1 MMAVASLVNRP
12 HVDAG
17 MERRTALMAAAAEGS
32 VDVLAQLLE
41 NGAQMSEIDD
51 LGMCALSFS
60 AAHGHTDAA
69 KALCARGANV
79 NATDKRGRTP
89 LMHAVLGGHLDT
101 TVQLALIGANISQQD
116 DGRCSAIDHA
126 IDMSNRAIAL
136 ALLLIVT
143 GKFSRPLDHLLTM
156 ARLLQLHTWVRDKQ
170 GKNQGAMGTVRAAC
184 PSAPSYGD
192 GGPAHRVSPHTPQ
205 PELQYDAAPA
215 ATAHP
220 MHTPCTPHAHPM
232 HTPCTPCI
240 HHACRCSSSTP
251 RV

>member
-89 LMHAVLGGHLDT
+89 LMHAFSPPPYLEGMGFSSPWRALPVLVSMLER
-101 TVQLALIGANISQQD
+101 S
-116 DGRCSAIDHA
+116 HA
-126 IDMSNRAIAL
+126 R
-136 ALLLIVT
+136 
-143 GKFSRPLDHLLTM
+143 
-156 ARLLQLHTWVRDKQ
+156 
-170 GKNQGAMGTVRAAC
+170 
-184 PSAPSYGD
+184 
-192 GGPAHRVSPHTPQ
+192 
-205 PELQYDAAPA
+205 
-215 ATAHP
+215 
-220 MHTPCTPHAHPM
+220 
-232 HTPCTPCI
+232 
-240 HHACRCSSSTP
+240 
-251 RV
+251 

>member
-1 MMAVASLVNRP
+1 MAAMALAAPLPV
-12 HVDAG
+12 VDAG

-51 LGMCALSFS
+51 SGMCALSFS

-101 TVQLALIGANISQQD
+101 SVQLALIGADISQQD
-116 DGRCSAIDHA
+116 DGCCSALDHA

-136 ALLLIVT
+136 ALLLIAT
-143 GKFSRPLDHLLTM
+143 GKFSRPLGHLLTLP
-156 ARLLQLHTWVRDKQ
+156 RLQQLHTWVRDKQ
-170 GKNQGAMGTVRAAC
+170 GKNHGAMGTV
-184 PSAPSYGD
+184 PPPPLAP
-192 GGPAHRVSPHTPQ
+192 PTLTPPPHAHTPHTPLSFRTRI
-205 PELQYDAAPA
+205 PPPL
-215 ATAHP
+215 
-220 MHTPCTPHAHPM
+220 
-232 HTPCTPCI
+232 
-240 HHACRCSSSTP
+240 
-251 RV
+251 

>member
-89 LMHAVLGGHLDT
+89 LMHAFSPPPLLGGHG
-101 TVQLALIGANISQQD
+101 VQLPVASAPRARFHARALPCTVGAVA
-116 DGRCSAIDHA
+116 DGR
-126 IDMSNRAIAL
+126 R
-136 ALLLIVT
+136 
-143 GKFSRPLDHLLTM
+143 
-156 ARLLQLHTWVRDKQ
+156 
-170 GKNQGAMGTVRAAC
+170 
-184 PSAPSYGD
+184 
-192 GGPAHRVSPHTPQ
+192 
-205 PELQYDAAPA
+205 
-215 ATAHP
+215 AHP
-220 MHTPCTPHAHPM
+220 IPLSPPHA
-232 HTPCTPCI
+232 
-240 HHACRCSSSTP
+240 
-251 RV
+251 

>member
-1 MMAVASLVNRP
+1 MAAMALAAPLPV
-12 HVDAG
+12 VDAG

-101 TVQLALIGANISQQD
+101 SVQLALIGADISQQD
-116 DGRCSAIDHA
+116 DGCCSALDHA

-136 ALLLIVT
+136 ALLLIAT
-143 GKFSRPLDHLLTM
+143 GMLALFFGPRLYYRLGCAGPGAGRPGR
-156 ARLLQLHTWVRDKQ
+156 ARGVR
-170 GKNQGAMGTVRAAC
+170 
-184 PSAPSYGD
+184 PSLS
-192 GGPAHRVSPHTPQ
+192 GPNDRGP
-205 PELQYDAAPA
+205 
-215 ATAHP
+215 
-220 MHTPCTPHAHPM
+220 
-232 HTPCTPCI
+232 
-240 HHACRCSSSTP
+240 
-251 RV
+251 